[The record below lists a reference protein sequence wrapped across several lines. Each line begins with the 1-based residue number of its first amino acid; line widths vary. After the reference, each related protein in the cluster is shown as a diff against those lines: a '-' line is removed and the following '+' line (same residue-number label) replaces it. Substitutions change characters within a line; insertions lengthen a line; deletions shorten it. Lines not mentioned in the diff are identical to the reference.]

1 MNILFPVS
9 RVWCIYHLLVSYKIL
24 FSQAILLVSNL
35 TTNEFVQTR
44 ISLKH
49 TILYSN
55 VFTFQLKLW
64 LQDLK
69 IKRDGKMKYS
79 LITLSVF
86 SPSLMIGFRKTI
98 CHIKWLIR
106 FILWKNQ
113 EKLNILMHKNPSIK
127 FL

>member
-1 MNILFPVS
+1 MSSRFQLTWYQNIEHIKLNDTFQS
-9 RVWCIYHLLVSYKIL
+9 IFLYHLLVSYKIL

-113 EKLNILMHKNPSIK
+113 
-127 FL
+127 